1 MTYSVR
7 PIFGFDWPRFEIVSS
22 DGRRFGKFRTRDEA
36 NTYVVR
42 LSRTPLAVPGTPPS
56 LELRALADES
66 AALLRLR
73 SFDWKRKKNPEP
85 EPAPLPDDLEIP
97 F

>member
-1 MTYSVR
+1 VTYSVR
-7 PIFGFDWPRFEIVSS
+7 PVFGFDWPRFEIVSS
-22 DGRRFGKFRTRDEA
+22 NGRRFGKFRTRDEA
-36 NTYVVR
+36 NAYVVK
-42 LSRTPLAVPGTPPS
+42 LSRTPLAVPGTVNH
-56 LELRALADES
+56 ELQALADEC

-85 EPAPLPDDLEIP
+85 EPEPPPEDLEIP